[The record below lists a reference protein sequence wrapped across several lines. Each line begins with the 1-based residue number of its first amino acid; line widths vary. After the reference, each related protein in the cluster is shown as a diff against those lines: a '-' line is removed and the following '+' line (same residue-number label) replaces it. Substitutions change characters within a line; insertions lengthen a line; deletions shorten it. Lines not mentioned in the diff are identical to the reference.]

1 MTHFMYKLI
10 DSGYFQKF
18 EQIDDF
24 KIVRPSP
31 QAIWKPDQSV
41 KEWISQADA
50 YYERYSNGKGEWKIN
65 NPKIQ
70 EPFIVSFNNIKMV
83 MKLTSFGHL
92 GVFVE
97 QVPQWLRLQKLI
109 ESALLKQKSFQV
121 LNLFAYTGGATL
133 SCLQKGAS
141 VVHLDA
147 SKSSVLWAK
156 ENAKASGL
164 ENSNVRWIIDD
175 VQKFV
180 QKEVRRGSKYD
191 AIILDPPSFGRGT
204 KNEVWKIEDHLLPLL
219 DDLKKLMS
227 PHFSF
232 MQLSSHSQGYT
243 PIALQNLL
251 MQTCSDFKGIFE
263 AEEMTIPCSNKKL
276 LPSGA
281 HCFFISDNIN

>member
-1 MTHFMYKLI
+1 MYKLI
-10 DSGYFQKF
+10 DSGDFQKF
-18 EQIDDF
+18 EQVGAF

-31 QAIWKPDQSV
+31 QAVWKPDQSV
-41 KEWISQADA
+41 KEWVSQADA
-50 YYERYSNGKGEWKIN
+50 HYERYSNGKGDWKIKN
-65 NPKIQ
+65 KKIEQ
-70 EPFIVSFNNIKMV
+70 PFTMQFNDIQMI

-97 QVPQWLRLQKLI
+97 QVPQWLRLQKFI
-109 ESALLKQKSFQV
+109 TAAKKNSEQFRV

-133 SCLQKGAS
+133 SCLQKDAE

-147 SKSSVLWAK
+147 SKSSVEWARN
-156 ENAKASGL
+156 NARASGL
-164 ENSNVRWIIDD
+164 EEKKARWIVDD

-180 QKEVRRGSKYD
+180 QKEVRRGSQYE

-227 PHFSF
+227 ENFAF

-243 PIALQNLL
+243 PLALKNLL
-251 MQTCSDFKGIFE
+251 SQVCASYEGVYE
-263 AEEMTIPCSNKKL
+263 AEEMIVQDQKGKA

-281 HCFFISDNIN
+281 HCFFISKKII